1 MTARTA
7 ATAVLVVVL
16 GLLLGLSSTAE
27 FSSASFTSRSD
38 NPQGTVRAAAD
49 WTPPTT
55 SLTPPGAILAGSVV
69 LTASAADAETG
80 IDTVAVQYRSA
91 SGGEWRTVC
100 TTASAP
106 YRCTWSTPGVV
117 DGSYALRSVTTD
129 RAGYSAVSAV
139 ATTVV
144 DNTGPVV
151 TMIDPG
157 ALLGGTRT
165 FEATAADPGTGV
177 QTVVLQY
184 APSGSSTY
192 RDLCTATAAPYSCRY
207 DTRQLPDGRYDLRAV
222 ATDRAGNATT
232 SAVVANREVENPVS
246 TVTLAAPKTYLSG
259 GTTLSATAASTAGVQ
274 AVRFQYAP
282 AGTTTWSTVCT
293 DTTAP
298 YSCAWTTTGV
308 ADGAYDLRT
317 VLVDGKGRETASAS
331 VPERHVLNTVVRGVD
346 VQAANGGRAGTMDAG
361 DTITYTYS
369 HLVDLN
375 TISTGWDGSALATA
389 LNMQS
394 GWFADSSIT
403 VAGSA
408 RADSVG
414 SVNLGADYLSV
425 STSARFDATM
435 TAGAVVVDGRPRT
448 VITVTL
454 GQRTGGGT
462 PSTNSTPTM
471 AWTPST
477 AVKDLA
483 GKAVSS
489 AAVNETGAADGDF

>member
-1 MTARTA
+1 MTARTT

-16 GLLLGLSSTAE
+16 GLLLGLSGTAE
-27 FSSASFTSRSD
+27 FSSASFTSRSA
-38 NPQGTVRAAAD
+38 NPQSTVRAAAD

-55 SLTPPGAILAGSVV
+55 SLTALGPVVTGSVV

-80 IDTVAVQYRSA
+80 IDTVAVQYRPA

-100 TTASAP
+100 TAAAAP
-106 YRCTWSTPGVV
+106 YRCTWSTTGVV
-117 DGSYALRSVTTD
+117 DGSYALRSVATD

-151 TMIDPG
+151 TMTDPG

-165 FEATAADPGTGV
+165 FEATAGDPGTGV
-177 QTVVLQY
+177 QQVVLQY
-184 APSGSSTY
+184 APSGTSTY

-222 ATDRAGNATT
+222 ATDRAGNTTT

-246 TVTLAAPKTYLSG
+246 TVTLAAPKPYLSG
-259 GTTLSATAASTAGVQ
+259 GTTLSATASSTAGVQ

-282 AGTTTWSTVCT
+282 AGTTAWSTACT

-298 YSCAWTTTGV
+298 YSCTWSTTGA
-308 ADGAYDLRT
+308 ADGAYDLRA

-389 LNMQS
+389 LTMQS

-403 VAGSA
+403 LAGSA
-408 RADSVG
+408 RTDLVG

-425 STSARFDATM
+425 STSARFEAT
-435 TAGAVVVDGRPRT
+435 TKAETVVVDGRPRT

-454 GQRTGGGT
+454 GRQLSGGT
-462 PSTNSTPTM
+462 PSTGRAPTM
-471 AWTPST
+471 TWTPST
-477 AVKDLA
+477 AVTDLA
-483 GKAVSS
+483 GKSVSS
-489 AAVNETGAADGDF
+489 AAVTEAGPADGDF